1 MWFLWRRADDDG
13 VVRKQISERRLAAVL
28 ERPQETVRKNLRYLD
43 THGYIRRVSGQGR
56 TRSYYAVVRSF
67 SLPITDPLAPPP
79 DLVGALPQPPTGAR
93 ADDDP
98 ANTATATDQPPGSGP
113 ESVADGLGQAAAHS
127 QPAAATRE
135 LAGPADLPPP
145 AARPPA
151 SPGEL
156 LALVDTTGWCAD
168 AILAGHRHQNRRC
181 CHTTPRQIEKAR
193 RKQVAAVALASERE
207 QVKKLGL
214 GPAGHGRTPAAELVA
229 LARAETARGIARAAE
244 LDKQKKEKKHVT

>member
-13 VVRKQISERRLAAVL
+13 VVRKQISERRLAVVL
-28 ERPQETVRKNLRYLD
+28 DIPKETVRKNLRYLD

-79 DLVGALPQPPTGAR
+79 DLAGADSQPPAGAQ
-93 ADDDP
+93 ADPGPDD
-98 ANTATATDQPPGSGP
+98 TAPSSDQPPGPEP
-113 ESVADGLGQAAAHS
+113 ESERDGLGQAGADS
-127 QPAAATRE
+127 QPPAAARE
-135 LAGPADLPPP
+135 QAGPAGTPPP

-151 SPGEL
+151 PRTEFGQ
-156 LALVDTTGWCAD
+156 ADTTGWCAD
-168 AILAGHRHQNRRC
+168 AILAGHQHQNRRC

-193 RKQVAAVALASERE
+193 RKQATAAALASEQE
-207 QVKKLGL
+207 QVRKLGL

-229 LARAETARGIARAAE
+229 LARAETAAGIARAAE
-244 LDKQKKEKKHVT
+244 LDRQKRERNHVR